1 MIIMIAI
8 GFIILILGAH
18 WMVKGATSLA
28 KKYKVSDL
36 AIGLT
41 IVAFGTSAP
50 ELVVNAFAS
59 LGGSSEIVLGNVI
72 GSNNF
77 NLFIIL
83 GLVGMVYPVKVQS
96 TTVWREIPV
105 SLFVTLF
112 FLTLTI
118 DVMGVG
124 VQVISRFDATV
135 LLAGFALFLFYVY
148 KQMKSE
154 EPNSVG
160 YSSRSSIVIW
170 GGIIFGL
177 TGLIAGGQLVVQ
189 NSVDLAKNLGISEKV
204 IGMTIIAAG
213 TSLPELITS
222 LVAALKRNSDIA
234 IGNIIGSNIFN
245 VLLVIPISAVVRPIV
260 YNAKFNWDITIL
272 LAGTL
277 VLFVAMFTGKKQKL
291 DRWEAALLFLFY
303 VGYTVYL
310 IWSMK

>member
-154 EPNSVG
+154 EPNPVG

-245 VLLVIPISAVVRPIV
+245 VLLVIPVSAVVRPIV

-310 IWSMK
+310 ILSMN